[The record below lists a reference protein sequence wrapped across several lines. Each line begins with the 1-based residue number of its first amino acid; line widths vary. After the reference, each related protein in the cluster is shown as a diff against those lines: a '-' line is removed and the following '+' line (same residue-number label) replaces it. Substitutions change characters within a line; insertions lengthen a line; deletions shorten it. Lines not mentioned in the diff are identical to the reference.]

1 MCRTKTVRGE
11 ETVKPEKSLGGYLC
25 TSMIYFFYFFSMA
38 AFGSMLSVYLL
49 GVGKSASEVSW
60 IVSASGLFTMILG
73 PAAGILYDR
82 TGLRRTLSIVLL
94 VLSAATGLLFALT
107 RNTALLFLLHGLSM
121 LFLNSVN
128 PMCEQIAAASPYRY
142 GVLRLWG
149 AVGYACGTQA
159 SGLLLEHASPLW
171 CFVLFAATALLTGG
185 FFRWAGLQNTAPAV
199 QKTPSEKGSA
209 AVTRPLLLFAAFSFL
224 FSGVTT
230 ASGTYVP
237 VLLQEKL
244 GSTSLAGT
252 VLFLGTLMEIPVIFL
267 SNRFMDRL
275 SGRSLL
281 ALNTGLLLIQM
292 LAYSFSGSVPLLC
305 GVLILT
311 KSVTTMLAI
320 MVTLKVV
327 MILTGG
333 RYTTTAMSVLA
344 TVKSVGGV
352 VLTNVAGTIVDKTG
366 LNMLFSVLLGL
377 SAAAF
382 LLALTVR
389 VPADG
394 KTYFSGSTTEAAD
407 RKKSRR

>member
-1 MCRTKTVRGE
+1 MKT
-11 ETVKPEKSLGGYLC
+11 EKSLGGYLC

-49 GVGKSASEVSW
+49 GLDKSASKVSL

-73 PAAGILYDR
+73 PVAGMLYDR

-94 VLSAATGLLFALT
+94 ALSALTGLLFAFT

-159 SGLLLEHASPLW
+159 SGLILEHASPVW
-171 CFVLFAATALLTGG
+171 CFALFAAAALLTGG
-185 FFRWAGLQNTAPAV
+185 SFRWAGLQNDAPTV
-199 QKTPSEKGSA
+199 KEKSSA
-209 AVTRPLLLFAAFSFL
+209 NGKPVLTKPLLLFAAFSFL
-224 FSGVTT
+224 FSGVTS

-237 VLLQEKL
+237 VLLQERL
-244 GSTSLAGT
+244 GGTSLAGT

-281 ALNTGLLLIQM
+281 ALNTGLLLVQM
-292 LAYSFSGSVPLLC
+292 VAYSFFDSVPLLC
-305 GVLILT
+305 AVLILT

-327 MILTGG
+327 MILTAG
-333 RYTTTAMSVLA
+333 RYTTTAMSVIA

-352 VLTNVAGTIVDKTG
+352 LLTNMAGTVADKAG
-366 LNMLFSVLLGL
+366 MVLLFPVLLGI
-377 SAAAF
+377 SAAVFA
-382 LLALTVR
+382 LALCIR
-389 VPADG
+389 VPDDG
-394 KTYFSGSTTEAAD
+394 KAYFAGTAAPQ
-407 RKKSRR
+407 KGKP